1 MTATR
6 PASAALLLV
15 TVLVVAANLRAAI
28 TSVGPVLAPIAADTG
43 LSETQLGLLGAI
55 PLLAFAVV
63 SPLVHALASR
73 IGRERAVAVA
83 LFALAL
89 ATVMRSI
96 PGVPGSLW
104 IGTVLI
110 GAAIAVG
117 NVLVP
122 AIVKADFPGRVAQAT
137 GAYSAVLSGF
147 AAIASGLALPIAHAA
162 GWRVA
167 IGCWGALSLIALL
180 VWLPRLRGS
189 AERQRVAPAK
199 PAGSMWTSTVAWQVA
214 FFMGTQS
221 TGFYLLVNWLPTVER
236 AIGVDPVVAGWHLFG
251 FQAVGIVAGLGVTA
265 LLHGRADLRFAAAGV
280 SSLLLVAMLGL
291 LAAPGVSL
299 LWVLLTGLS
308 TGSSIVIALTLI
320 ALRARTPADA
330 ARLSGMAQGVGYLL
344 AAAGPLGA
352 GALLEATG
360 DWRSVIL
367 AAAAMAVVQGVFGLL
382 AGRDRY
388 THAA

>member
-1 MTATR
+1 MNQPR
-6 PASAALLLV
+6 PAALLLV

-28 TSVGPVLAPIAADTG
+28 TSVGPVLEPLAAETG

-89 ATVMRSI
+89 ATVMRSL
-96 PGVPGSLW
+96 PGVPGALW

-167 IGCWGALSLIALL
+167 LGVWGLLSLVALL

-189 AERQRVAPAK
+189 SARLEVAPAR
-199 PAGSMWTSTVAWQVA
+199 PAGSMWTSSVAWQVA
-214 FFMGTQS
+214 IYMGAQS
-221 TGFYLLVNWLPTVER
+221 TGFYLLVNWLPTIER
-236 AIGVDPVVAGWHLFG
+236 GIGVDPIVAGWHLFA
-251 FQAVGIVAGLGVTA
+251 FQAIGIGAGLGITA
-265 LLHGRADLRFAAAGV
+265 LLHGRADLRLAASGV
-280 SSLLLVAMLGL
+280 GALLVVGLLGL
-291 LAAPGVSL
+291 LLAPGVAL
-299 LWVLLTGLS
+299 LWVLLCGLS
-308 TGSSIVIALTLI
+308 CGSSIVIALTLI
-320 ALRARTPADA
+320 ALRGRTPADA

-344 AAAGPLGA
+344 AAVGPLGA
-352 GALLEATG
+352 GALLEAVG
-360 DWRSVIL
+360 DWRAVVV
-367 AAAAMAVVQGVFGLL
+367 AAACMAAAQGAVGLL
-382 AGRDRY
+382 AGRDRF